1 MDSISQAMTLGHDFR
16 RYLQTNILLQL
27 DELDF
32 GRFHMP
38 ESEAR
43 RQLPLSMLSSMQ
55 DQNIGDTHLL
65 KDLLP
70 EFMTRIQSQESN
82 AIQGTLTRFNSES
95 PATAINNQDIS
106 SKLIPEP
113 ELDDQDNTSTL
124 FLEAA

>member
-1 MDSISQAMTLGHDFR
+1 
-16 RYLQTNILLQL
+16 
-27 DELDF
+27 
-32 GRFHMP
+32 
-38 ESEAR
+38 
-43 RQLPLSMLSSMQ
+43 MQ
-55 DQNIGDTHLL
+55 DQNIGDTRLL

-113 ELDDQDNTSTL
+113 ELDDQDNTSTR